1 VAPLKAAVDVTGI
14 ENARVSTRTA
24 STFSPSASA
33 KRPMLQKFHIWIAQE
48 ALVFDSELWAG
59 LWESPVN
66 LCVQL
71 DVSIAVTCAQI
82 SSSSSLRLEG

>member
-1 VAPLKAAVDVTGI
+1 
-14 ENARVSTRTA
+14 
-24 STFSPSASA
+24 
-33 KRPMLQKFHIWIAQE
+33 MLQKFHIWIAQE

-82 SSSSSLRLEG
+82 SSSSSLRLAERFLQACRGLCVRKHVKLLGV